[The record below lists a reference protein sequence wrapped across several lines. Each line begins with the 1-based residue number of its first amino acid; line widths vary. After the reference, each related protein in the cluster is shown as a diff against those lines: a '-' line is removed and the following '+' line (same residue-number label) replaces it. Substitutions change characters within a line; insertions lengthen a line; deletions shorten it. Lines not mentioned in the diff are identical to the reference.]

1 MNTLPIDPDSS
12 IARASTLAAP
22 MYFSPETFAEERN
35 RIFFFT
41 WQMVGHIHQAAK
53 PGDYFT
59 FDLLGEP
66 LLIAR
71 GEDGVLRAF
80 HNVCRHRA
88 GPPATGCGN
97 RKLFR
102 CGYH

>member
-1 MNTLPIDPDSS
+1 MSPNTLMRNPPMDPDVN

-22 MYFSPETFAEERN
+22 LYWSAETFAEEKR
-35 RIFFFT
+35 RIFDSS
-41 WQMVGHIHQAAK
+41 WQLVGHVHQAAS

-59 FDLLGEP
+59 CDLLGEP
-66 LLIAR
+66 LLVAR
-71 GEDGVLRAF
+71 GDDGILRAF

-97 RKLFR
+97 RK
-102 CGYH
+102 